1 MTIEETHQALT
12 KSIQP
17 IYGTREA
24 ASIARIVFEDA
35 FQIFDHHSK
44 KEFLPTD
51 KLLAIQQRLLQQEPV
66 QYILG
71 QADFYG
77 LKFKVSS
84 DVLIPRPETEELV
97 YWILETNQS
106 IEPTI
111 LDIGTGSGCIPI
123 TLKKK
128 LPKAIISGLDV
139 SENALKIAREN
150 GVLNEVV
157 LFFIQ
162 LDILQKSAWDDL
174 PDYDI
179 IISNPPYI
187 PHSESDLMPTWVKDY
202 EPALALFVEHPDPLL
217 FYRMIADFAASHL
230 TSKGYL
236 FFETNEFNASEV
248 ALLLEEKA
256 FQDVVIQKDMSG
268 KERMIRASG
277 SRQK

>member
-12 KSIQP
+12 KSIQS
-17 IYGTREA
+17 IYGEREA
-24 ASIARIVFEDA
+24 SNIARIVFEDA
-35 FQIFDHHSK
+35 FQLLDFSSK
-44 KEFLPTD
+44 KEFLYTD
-51 KLLAIQQRLLQQEPV
+51 KFNAIQQRLLQQEPV
-66 QYILG
+66 QYILE

-77 LKFKVSS
+77 LKFKVSP

-97 YWILETNQS
+97 HWILETNES
-106 IEPTI
+106 VEPAI

-128 LPKAIISGLDV
+128 IPRAIVSGLDI
-139 SENALKIAREN
+139 SENALAIARSN
-150 GVLNEVV
+150 GTLNEVV

-162 LDILQKSAWDDL
+162 LDILQKSDWDNL

-187 PHSESDLMPTWVKDY
+187 PHNEADLMPTWVKDY

-217 FYRMIADFAASHL
+217 FYRTIADFAAIHL
-230 TSKGYL
+230 TSNGYL
-236 FFETNEFNASEV
+236 FFETNEFNAQEV
-248 ALLLEEKA
+248 AQLLDEKI

-268 KERMIRASG
+268 KERMIRA
-277 SRQK
+277 RKI